1 MNIYEITPEVEVI
14 LPSLTKEDEKQNTHK
29 TILSQNIA
37 LNSTPPR
44 AVFFANQYINQRWG
58 LVYDLANK
66 HIIQSAYLKPDD
78 LITQI
83 KNVNK
88 KTSRKLDPDFYYVM
102 GFNHDF
108 ANYYHWVL
116 QCFPTLMLFRE
127 IKKKYENVKLLLPDN
142 LPVFATEYLDIFEDI
157 LPKDITFLTND
168 TGLYYAEKLFY
179 PSFLGG
185 EFAFNISPAI
195 INFYAELTSK
205 IVNQSNFNNVASN
218 NHKLSYF
225 HRLDSENR
233 KILNETNLLEL
244 LENKFNASI
253 FSNSSPIK
261 QQIENFR
268 NSDIIISPH
277 GAGLSNLLF
286 CRENTIVIELMPE
299 NYINPCFATIAVNKY
314 LNYNAM
320 IFPIKKANSHQ
331 HSTVWEVN
339 LSEIE
344 ERLQQVMKT
353 S

>member
-1 MNIYEITPEVEVI
+1 MNIYEITPEVEII
-14 LPSLTKEDEKQNTHK
+14 LPSLTREDERQNTYK

-37 LNSTPPR
+37 INSTPPR
-44 AVFFANQYINQRWG
+44 AVFFAEQYINQRWG
-58 LVYDLANK
+58 LVYDSENN

-88 KTSRKLDPDFYYVM
+88 KTSKKLDPDFYYVM

-127 IKKKYENVKLLLPDN
+127 IKKKYENLKLLLPDN
-142 LPVFATEYLDIFEDI
+142 LPVFASEYLDIFEDI
-157 LPKDITFLTND
+157 LPEDITFLTND
-168 TGLYYAEKLFY
+168 TVLYYADKLFY

-195 INFYAELTSK
+195 INFYAELTNK
-205 IVNQSNFNNVASN
+205 IVNHLDPKNASSD

-225 HRLDSENR
+225 HRLDSKNR
-233 KILNETNLLEL
+233 KILNEISLIEL
-244 LENKFNASI
+244 LGNKFNVSI
-253 FSNSSPIK
+253 FSNSSSIRE
-261 QQIENFR
+261 QIENF
-268 NSDIIISPH
+268 NKSDIIISPH

-314 LNYNAM
+314 LNYSAM
-320 IFPIKKANSHQ
+320 VFPIKNANTHQ

-339 LSEIE
+339 LSQIE

-353 S
+353 N